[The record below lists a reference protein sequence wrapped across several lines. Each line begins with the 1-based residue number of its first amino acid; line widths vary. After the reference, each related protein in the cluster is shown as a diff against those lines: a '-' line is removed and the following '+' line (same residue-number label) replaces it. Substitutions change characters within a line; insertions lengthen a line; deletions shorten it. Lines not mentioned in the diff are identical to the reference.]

1 MSKVYKRSSHLL
13 YTIGICAFLMI
24 LISSIVI
31 LNALDDCG
39 LMYTSGT
46 SLKKLLMDQAAYDY
60 SVWALSD
67 KDGNYNEEFMNEK
80 GCNIGIIETDNGNLG
95 DLDLNDS
102 STYIYRNFDQ
112 ELPAQ
117 YYMTNVYTSDDSE
130 FYLSEKLYDFLFV
143 NGNEVYNYDIEEYQP
158 KDIKGIGYD
167 MVGQKAYVWDGE
179 KFISLNDTSY
189 NYKASD
195 EGGTYNTTNI
205 YDRIW
210 ASQVPED
217 SNQHSFT
224 AAADDKNQ
232 TSQEDDSSK
241 EKNETNV
248 VIEDE
253 KTSNEKIANEEPS
266 NEKTANEENSNE
278 EKNISF
284 QSEEIKDEEDQ
295 MLPAESIITTSGDA
309 KKLYIDGK
317 AYPALGDDNSGYILE
332 LYGTESSGALSLS
345 NVADLSDL
353 HDQLGSED
361 LSVCTLD
368 TVSSVMEYTMD
379 SSYKQY
385 TVITFP
391 REDQSRDS
399 FFVQAQRYLGII
411 PVLHVALPLLMV
423 ISGILVLVLS
433 ILLVIRAGNY
443 DDHGR
448 LSTDILAD
456 FPIEVTFVIFGCVE
470 SLAIAVIHYSAGYD
484 YNTSQYGLVVIGIG
498 IFVGAYAGVLWAESI
513 IINFKRKQLFRNTLC
528 YKMLRAMARP
538 LRRGIDSIKTVL
550 ASIKWGY
557 RIAGMCLVIAF
568 VEYMSIAVIDD
579 KESLMLFWLLEKV
592 VLAAI
597 IIKVLKQYAK
607 VKKAA
612 VDMADG
618 NMDVRVDTTKML
630 IDLEE
635 HGQALNKIGSGLNT
649 AVNERMKSERMKTEL
664 ITNVS
669 HDIKTPLT
677 SVINYVDL
685 LQKENFDNE
694 TARSYLEV
702 LDRQAKRLKKLIE
715 DLIEASK
722 AASGSIKFNMETVNA
737 RMILN
742 QSVGEFDD
750 RLTAGN
756 ITVVTDVP
764 DRDVYVRADNRYL
777 FRVLDNLMSNI
788 VKYSQEGTRA
798 YVELN
803 EDGGMVRYTFKN
815 ISRDKL
821 GISADELMERFVRG
835 DMSRNTEGNGLGL
848 SIARSLTE
856 SMGGKMELTVDGD
869 LFKVDVTFPEVVKE
883 SVA

>member
-13 YTIGICAFLMI
+13 YTIGICVFSMI
-24 LISSIVI
+24 MISSIVI

-60 SVWALSD
+60 SIWALSD

-102 STYIYRNFDQ
+102 STYVYRNFDQ

-179 KFISLNDTSY
+179 NFIELNDTSY

-248 VIEDE
+248 
-253 KTSNEKIANEEPS
+253 IAE
-266 NEKTANEENSNE
+266 
-278 EKNISF
+278 
-284 QSEEIKDEEDQ
+284 DEEDQ

-309 KKLYIDGK
+309 KILYIDGK

-332 LYGTESSGALSLS
+332 LYGAESSGALSLS

-391 REDQSRDS
+391 RPDQSRDS

-498 IFVGAYAGVLWAESI
+498 LLIGIYAGILWAESI

-722 AASGSIKFNMETVNA
+722 AASGSIKFNMESVNA
-737 RMILN
+737 RVLLN
-742 QSVGEFDD
+742 QSVGEFED
-750 RLTAGN
+750 RLQGSN
-756 ITVVTDVP
+756 ITVVTQIP

>member
-13 YTIGICAFLMI
+13 YTIGICVFLMI
-24 LISSIVI
+24 MISSIVI
-31 LNALDDCG
+31 LNALNDCG

-46 SLKKLLMDQAAYDY
+46 SLKKILMDQAAYDY
-60 SVWALSD
+60 SIWALSD

-80 GCNIGIIETDNGNLG
+80 GCNIGIIENDNGNLG
-95 DLDLNDS
+95 NLDLNDS

-179 KFISLNDTSY
+179 KFTRLNDTSY

-248 VIEDE
+248 ITE
-253 KTSNEKIANEEPS
+253 
-266 NEKTANEENSNE
+266 
-278 EKNISF
+278 
-284 QSEEIKDEEDQ
+284 DEEDQ

-309 KKLYIDGK
+309 KILYIDGK

-368 TVSSVMEYTMD
+368 TVSSVMEYTVD

-391 REDQSRDS
+391 RADQSRDS

-423 ISGILVLVLS
+423 ISGILVLILS

-685 LQKENFDNE
+685 LQKENFDND

-722 AASGSIKFNMETVNA
+722 AASGSIKFNMESVNA
-737 RMILN
+737 RVLLN
-742 QSVGEFDD
+742 QSVGEFED
-750 RLTAGN
+750 RLQGSN
-756 ITVVTDVP
+756 ITVVTQIP

-798 YVELN
+798 YVELKEEN
-803 EDGGMVRYTFKN
+803 GRAHYTFKN
-815 ISRDKL
+815 ISKDKL
-821 GISADELMERFVRG
+821 NISADELMERFVRG
-835 DMSRNTEGNGLGL
+835 DRSRNTEGNGLGL

-869 LFKVDVTFPEVVKE
+869 LFKVDVSFPEE
-883 SVA
+883 TCA

>member
-13 YTIGICAFLMI
+13 YTIGICVFSMI
-24 LISSIVI
+24 MISSIVI
-31 LNALDDCG
+31 LNALNDCG

-60 SVWALSD
+60 SIWALSD

-130 FYLSEKLYDFLFV
+130 FSLSEKLYDFLFV
-143 NGNEVYNYDIEEYQP
+143 NGNEVYNYDIEEYQQ

-179 KFISLNDTSY
+179 KFIELNDTSY

-195 EGGTYNTTNI
+195 DGGTYNTTNI

-248 VIEDE
+248 
-253 KTSNEKIANEEPS
+253 IAE
-266 NEKTANEENSNE
+266 
-278 EKNISF
+278 
-284 QSEEIKDEEDQ
+284 DEEDQ

-309 KKLYIDGK
+309 KILYIDGK

-332 LYGTESSGALSLS
+332 LYGAESSGALSLS

-391 REDQSRDS
+391 RPDQSRDS

-498 IFVGAYAGVLWAESI
+498 LLIGIYAGILWAESI

-722 AASGSIKFNMETVNA
+722 AASGSIKFNMESVNA
-737 RMILN
+737 RVLLN
-742 QSVGEFDD
+742 QSVGEFED
-750 RLTAGN
+750 RLQGSN
-756 ITVVTDVP
+756 ITVVTQIP

>member
-13 YTIGICAFLMI
+13 YTIGICVFFMI
-24 LISSIVI
+24 MISSIVI
-31 LNALDDCG
+31 LNALNDCG

-60 SVWALSD
+60 SIWALSD

-248 VIEDE
+248 ITE
-253 KTSNEKIANEEPS
+253 
-266 NEKTANEENSNE
+266 
-278 EKNISF
+278 
-284 QSEEIKDEEDQ
+284 DEEDQ
-295 MLPAESIITTSGDA
+295 VLPAESIITTSGDA
-309 KKLYIDGK
+309 KILYIDGK

-391 REDQSRDS
+391 RADQSRDS

-448 LSTDILAD
+448 LSTDILTD

-538 LRRGIDSIKTVL
+538 LKRGIDSIKTVL

-579 KESLMLFWLLEKV
+579 KESLMLFWLLEKA

-722 AASGSIKFNMETVNA
+722 AASGSIKFNMESVNA
-737 RMILN
+737 RVLLN
-742 QSVGEFDD
+742 QSVGEFED
-750 RLTAGN
+750 RLQGSN
-756 ITVVTDVP
+756 ITVVTQIP

>member
-13 YTIGICAFLMI
+13 YTIGICVFSMI
-24 LISSIVI
+24 MISSIVI

-60 SVWALSD
+60 SIWALSD
-67 KDGNYNEEFMNEK
+67 KDGNYNEEFMNKK

-117 YYMTNVYTSDDSE
+117 YYMTNVYTTDDSE

-179 KFISLNDTSY
+179 KFIELNDTSY

-248 VIEDE
+248 
-253 KTSNEKIANEEPS
+253 IAE
-266 NEKTANEENSNE
+266 
-278 EKNISF
+278 
-284 QSEEIKDEEDQ
+284 DEEDQ

-309 KKLYIDGK
+309 KILYIDGK

-332 LYGTESSGALSLS
+332 LYGAESSGALSLS

-391 REDQSRDS
+391 RANQSRDS

-498 IFVGAYAGVLWAESI
+498 IFVGIYAGILWAESI

-722 AASGSIKFNMETVNA
+722 AASGSIKFNMESVNA
-737 RMILN
+737 RVLLN
-742 QSVGEFDD
+742 QSVGEFED
-750 RLTAGN
+750 RLQGSN
-756 ITVVTDVP
+756 ITVVTQIP

>member
-13 YTIGICAFLMI
+13 YTIGICVFSMI
-24 LISSIVI
+24 MISSIVI
-31 LNALDDCG
+31 LNALNDCG

-60 SVWALSD
+60 SIWALSD

-130 FYLSEKLYDFLFV
+130 FCLSEKLYDFLFV
-143 NGNEVYNYDIEEYQP
+143 NGNEVYNYDIEEYQQ

-179 KFISLNDTSY
+179 KFIELNDTSY

-195 EGGTYNTTNI
+195 DGGTYNTTNI

-248 VIEDE
+248 
-253 KTSNEKIANEEPS
+253 IAE
-266 NEKTANEENSNE
+266 
-278 EKNISF
+278 
-284 QSEEIKDEEDQ
+284 DEEDQ

-309 KKLYIDGK
+309 KILYIDGK

-391 REDQSRDS
+391 RPDQSRDS

-498 IFVGAYAGVLWAESI
+498 LLIGIYAGILWAESI

-722 AASGSIKFNMETVNA
+722 AASGSIKFNMESVNA
-737 RMILN
+737 RVLLN
-742 QSVGEFDD
+742 QSVGEFED
-750 RLTAGN
+750 RLQGSN
-756 ITVVTDVP
+756 ITVVTQIP

>member
-13 YTIGICAFLMI
+13 YTIGICVFSMI
-24 LISSIVI
+24 MISSIVI
-31 LNALDDCG
+31 LNALNDCG

-60 SVWALSD
+60 SIWALSD

-130 FYLSEKLYDFLFV
+130 FCLSEKLYDFLFV

-179 KFISLNDTSY
+179 KFIELNDTSY

-195 EGGTYNTTNI
+195 DGGTYNTTNI

-248 VIEDE
+248 
-253 KTSNEKIANEEPS
+253 IAE
-266 NEKTANEENSNE
+266 
-278 EKNISF
+278 
-284 QSEEIKDEEDQ
+284 DEEDQ

-309 KKLYIDGK
+309 KILYIDGK

-345 NVADLSDL
+345 NVADLSDF

-391 REDQSRDS
+391 RANQSRDS

-498 IFVGAYAGVLWAESI
+498 IFVGIYAGILWAESI

-722 AASGSIKFNMETVNA
+722 AASGSIKFNMESVNA
-737 RMILN
+737 RVLLN
-742 QSVGEFDD
+742 QSVGEFED
-750 RLTAGN
+750 RLQGSN
-756 ITVVTDVP
+756 ITVVTQIP

>member
-1 MSKVYKRSSHLL
+1 
-13 YTIGICAFLMI
+13 
-24 LISSIVI
+24 
-31 LNALDDCG
+31 
-39 LMYTSGT
+39 
-46 SLKKLLMDQAAYDY
+46 
-60 SVWALSD
+60 
-67 KDGNYNEEFMNEK
+67 
-80 GCNIGIIETDNGNLG
+80 
-95 DLDLNDS
+95 
-102 STYIYRNFDQ
+102 
-112 ELPAQ
+112 
-117 YYMTNVYTSDDSE
+117 
-130 FYLSEKLYDFLFV
+130 
-143 NGNEVYNYDIEEYQP
+143 
-158 KDIKGIGYD
+158 
-167 MVGQKAYVWDGE
+167 
-179 KFISLNDTSY
+179 
-189 NYKASD
+189 
-195 EGGTYNTTNI
+195 
-205 YDRIW
+205 
-210 ASQVPED
+210 
-217 SNQHSFT
+217 
-224 AAADDKNQ
+224 
-232 TSQEDDSSK
+232 
-241 EKNETNV
+241 
-248 VIEDE
+248 
-253 KTSNEKIANEEPS
+253 
-266 NEKTANEENSNE
+266 
-278 EKNISF
+278 
-284 QSEEIKDEEDQ
+284 
-295 MLPAESIITTSGDA
+295 
-309 KKLYIDGK
+309 
-317 AYPALGDDNSGYILE
+317 
-332 LYGTESSGALSLS
+332 
-345 NVADLSDL
+345 
-353 HDQLGSED
+353 
-361 LSVCTLD
+361 
-368 TVSSVMEYTMD
+368 MD

-391 REDQSRDS
+391 RADQSRDS

-579 KESLMLFWLLEKV
+579 KESLMLFWLLEKA

-635 HGQALNKIGSGLNT
+635 HGQALNKIVSGLNT

-685 LQKENFDNE
+685 LQKENFDND

-722 AASGSIKFNMETVNA
+722 AASGSIKFNMESVNA
-737 RMILN
+737 RVLLN
-742 QSVGEFDD
+742 QSVGEFED
-750 RLTAGN
+750 RLQGSN
-756 ITVVTDVP
+756 ITVVTQIP

-798 YVELN
+798 YIELN

>member
-13 YTIGICAFLMI
+13 YTIGICVFSMI
-24 LISSIVI
+24 MISSIVI
-31 LNALDDCG
+31 LNALNDCG

-60 SVWALSD
+60 SIWALSD

-143 NGNEVYNYDIEEYQP
+143 NGNEVYNYDIEEYQQ

-179 KFISLNDTSY
+179 KFIELNDTSY

-195 EGGTYNTTNI
+195 DGGTYNTTNI

-248 VIEDE
+248 
-253 KTSNEKIANEEPS
+253 IAE
-266 NEKTANEENSNE
+266 
-278 EKNISF
+278 
-284 QSEEIKDEEDQ
+284 DEEDQ

-309 KKLYIDGK
+309 KILYIDGK

-391 REDQSRDS
+391 RANQSRDS

-498 IFVGAYAGVLWAESI
+498 IFVGIYAGILWAESI

-722 AASGSIKFNMETVNA
+722 AASGSIKFNMESVNA
-737 RMILN
+737 RVLLN
-742 QSVGEFDD
+742 QSVGEFED
-750 RLTAGN
+750 RLQGSN
-756 ITVVTDVP
+756 ITVVTQIP

>member
-13 YTIGICAFLMI
+13 YTIGICVFSMI
-24 LISSIVI
+24 MISSIVI

-60 SVWALSD
+60 SIWALSD
-67 KDGNYNEEFMNEK
+67 KDGNYNEEFMNKK

-130 FYLSEKLYDFLFV
+130 FCLSEKLYDFLFV
-143 NGNEVYNYDIEEYQP
+143 NGNEVYNYDIEEYQQ

-179 KFISLNDTSY
+179 KFIELNDTSY

-248 VIEDE
+248 
-253 KTSNEKIANEEPS
+253 IAE
-266 NEKTANEENSNE
+266 
-278 EKNISF
+278 
-284 QSEEIKDEEDQ
+284 DEEDQ

-309 KKLYIDGK
+309 KILYIDGK

-391 REDQSRDS
+391 RPDQSRDS

-411 PVLHVALPLLMV
+411 PFLHVALPLLMV

-498 IFVGAYAGVLWAESI
+498 IFVGIYAGILWAESI

-722 AASGSIKFNMETVNA
+722 AASGSIKFNMESVNA
-737 RMILN
+737 RVLLN
-742 QSVGEFDD
+742 QSVGEFED
-750 RLTAGN
+750 RLQGSN
-756 ITVVTDVP
+756 ITVVTQIP

>member
-13 YTIGICAFLMI
+13 YTIGICVFSMI
-24 LISSIVI
+24 MISSIVI

-60 SVWALSD
+60 SIWALSD

-179 KFISLNDTSY
+179 EFIELNDTSY

-195 EGGTYNTTNI
+195 DGGTYNTTNI

-248 VIEDE
+248 ITE
-253 KTSNEKIANEEPS
+253 
-266 NEKTANEENSNE
+266 
-278 EKNISF
+278 
-284 QSEEIKDEEDQ
+284 DEEDQ

-309 KKLYIDGK
+309 KILYIDGK

-391 REDQSRDS
+391 RPDQSRDS

-764 DRDVYVRADNRYL
+764 DKDVYVRADNRYL

-798 YVELN
+798 YIELN
-803 EDGGMVRYTFKN
+803 EDNGMVRYTFKN

>member
-13 YTIGICAFLMI
+13 YTIGICVFSMI
-24 LISSIVI
+24 MISSIVI
-31 LNALDDCG
+31 LNALNDCG

-60 SVWALSD
+60 SIWALSD

-130 FYLSEKLYDFLFV
+130 FCLSEKLYDFLFV
-143 NGNEVYNYDIEEYQP
+143 NGNEVYNYDIEEYQQ

-179 KFISLNDTSY
+179 KFIELNDTSY

-195 EGGTYNTTNI
+195 DGGTYNTTNI

-248 VIEDE
+248 
-253 KTSNEKIANEEPS
+253 IAE
-266 NEKTANEENSNE
+266 
-278 EKNISF
+278 
-284 QSEEIKDEEDQ
+284 DEEDQ

-309 KKLYIDGK
+309 KILYIDGK

-332 LYGTESSGALSLS
+332 LYGAESSGALSLS

-391 REDQSRDS
+391 RPDQSRDS

-498 IFVGAYAGVLWAESI
+498 IFVGIYAGILWAESI
-513 IINFKRKQLFRNTLC
+513 IISFKRKQLFRNTLC

-568 VEYMSIAVIDD
+568 VEYMSIAVIDN
-579 KESLMLFWLLEKV
+579 KEFLMLFWLLEKV

-722 AASGSIKFNMETVNA
+722 AASGSIKFNMESVNA
-737 RMILN
+737 RVLLN
-742 QSVGEFDD
+742 QSVGEFED
-750 RLTAGN
+750 RLQGSN
-756 ITVVTDVP
+756 ITVVTQIP

>member
-13 YTIGICAFLMI
+13 YTIGICVFSMI
-24 LISSIVI
+24 MISSIVI

-60 SVWALSD
+60 SIWALSD

-179 KFISLNDTSY
+179 EFIELNDTSY

-195 EGGTYNTTNI
+195 DGGTYNTTNI

-248 VIEDE
+248 ITE
-253 KTSNEKIANEEPS
+253 
-266 NEKTANEENSNE
+266 
-278 EKNISF
+278 
-284 QSEEIKDEEDQ
+284 DEEDQ

-309 KKLYIDGK
+309 KILYIDGK

-391 REDQSRDS
+391 RPDQSRDS

-498 IFVGAYAGVLWAESI
+498 LLIGIYAGILWAESI

-722 AASGSIKFNMETVNA
+722 AASGSIKFNMESVNA
-737 RMILN
+737 RVLLN
-742 QSVGEFDD
+742 QSVGEFED
-750 RLTAGN
+750 RLQGSN
-756 ITVVTDVP
+756 ITVVTQIP

>member
-13 YTIGICAFLMI
+13 YTIGICVFLMI
-24 LISSIVI
+24 MISSIVI
-31 LNALDDCG
+31 LNALNDCG

-60 SVWALSD
+60 SIWALSD

-80 GCNIGIIETDNGNLG
+80 GCNIGIIENDNGNLG

-179 KFISLNDTSY
+179 KFTRLNDTSY

-210 ASQVPED
+210 ASQVPEN

-248 VIEDE
+248 ITE
-253 KTSNEKIANEEPS
+253 
-266 NEKTANEENSNE
+266 
-278 EKNISF
+278 
-284 QSEEIKDEEDQ
+284 DEEDQ

-309 KKLYIDGK
+309 KILYIDGK

-368 TVSSVMEYTMD
+368 TVSSVMEYTVD

-391 REDQSRDS
+391 RADQSRDS

-423 ISGILVLVLS
+423 ISGILVLILS

-550 ASIKWGY
+550 ASIKWRY

-579 KESLMLFWLLEKV
+579 KESLMLFWLLEKA

-722 AASGSIKFNMETVNA
+722 AASGSIKFNMESVNA
-737 RMILN
+737 RVLLN
-742 QSVGEFDD
+742 QSVGEFED
-750 RLTAGN
+750 RLQGSN
-756 ITVVTDVP
+756 ITVVTQIP

-798 YVELN
+798 YVELKEEN
-803 EDGGMVRYTFKN
+803 GRAHYTFKN
-815 ISRDKL
+815 ISKDKL
-821 GISADELMERFVRG
+821 NISADELMERFVRG
-835 DMSRNTEGNGLGL
+835 DRSRNTEGNGLGL

-869 LFKVDVTFPEVVKE
+869 LFKVDVSFPEE
-883 SVA
+883 TCA

>member
-13 YTIGICAFLMI
+13 YTIGICVFSMI
-24 LISSIVI
+24 MISSIVI
-31 LNALDDCG
+31 LNALNDCG

-60 SVWALSD
+60 SIWALSD

-130 FYLSEKLYDFLFV
+130 FCLSEKLYDFLFV
-143 NGNEVYNYDIEEYQP
+143 NGNEVYNYDIEEYQQ

-179 KFISLNDTSY
+179 KFIELNDTSY

-195 EGGTYNTTNI
+195 DGGTYNTTNI

-248 VIEDE
+248 
-253 KTSNEKIANEEPS
+253 IAE
-266 NEKTANEENSNE
+266 
-278 EKNISF
+278 
-284 QSEEIKDEEDQ
+284 DEEDQ

-309 KKLYIDGK
+309 KILYIDGK

-391 REDQSRDS
+391 RANQSRDS

-498 IFVGAYAGVLWAESI
+498 IFVGIYAGILWAESI

-722 AASGSIKFNMETVNA
+722 AASGSIKFNMESVNA
-737 RMILN
+737 RVLLN
-742 QSVGEFDD
+742 QSVGEFED
-750 RLTAGN
+750 RLQGSN
-756 ITVVTDVP
+756 ITVVTQIP

>member
-13 YTIGICAFLMI
+13 YTIGICVFSMI
-24 LISSIVI
+24 MISSIVI

-60 SVWALSD
+60 SIWALSD

-117 YYMTNVYTSDDSE
+117 YYMTNVYTTDDSE

-143 NGNEVYNYDIEEYQP
+143 NGNEVYNYDIEEYQQ

-179 KFISLNDTSY
+179 KFIELNDTSY

-195 EGGTYNTTNI
+195 DGGTYNTTNI

-248 VIEDE
+248 
-253 KTSNEKIANEEPS
+253 IAE
-266 NEKTANEENSNE
+266 
-278 EKNISF
+278 
-284 QSEEIKDEEDQ
+284 DEEDQ

-309 KKLYIDGK
+309 KILYIDGK

-391 REDQSRDS
+391 RANQSRDS

-411 PVLHVALPLLMV
+411 PFLHVALPLLMV

-498 IFVGAYAGVLWAESI
+498 LLIGIYAGILWAESI

-722 AASGSIKFNMETVNA
+722 AASGSIKFNMESVNA
-737 RMILN
+737 RVLLN
-742 QSVGEFDD
+742 QSVGEFED
-750 RLTAGN
+750 RLQGSN
-756 ITVVTDVP
+756 ITVVTQIP

>member
-13 YTIGICAFLMI
+13 YTIGICVFSMI
-24 LISSIVI
+24 MISSIVI

-60 SVWALSD
+60 SIWALSD

-179 KFISLNDTSY
+179 EFIELNDTSY

-195 EGGTYNTTNI
+195 DGGTYNTTNI

-248 VIEDE
+248 IAED
-253 KTSNEKIANEEPS
+253 
-266 NEKTANEENSNE
+266 
-278 EKNISF
+278 
-284 QSEEIKDEEDQ
+284 DEDQ

-309 KKLYIDGK
+309 KILYIDGK

-391 REDQSRDS
+391 RPDQSRDS

-498 IFVGAYAGVLWAESI
+498 LLIGIYAGILWAESI

-579 KESLMLFWLLEKV
+579 KESLMLFWLLEKA
-592 VLAAI
+592 VLAVI

-722 AASGSIKFNMETVNA
+722 AASGSIKFNMESVNA
-737 RMILN
+737 RVLLN
-742 QSVGEFDD
+742 QSVGEFED
-750 RLTAGN
+750 RLQGSN
-756 ITVVTDVP
+756 ITVVTQIP

>member
-1 MSKVYKRSSHLL
+1 MREVTKMSKVYKRSSHLL
-13 YTIGICAFLMI
+13 YTIGICVFLMI
-24 LISSIVI
+24 MISSIVI
-31 LNALDDCG
+31 LNALNDCG

-60 SVWALSD
+60 SIWALSD

-80 GCNIGIIETDNGNLG
+80 GCNIGIIENDNGNLG

-179 KFISLNDTSY
+179 KFTRLNDTSY

-210 ASQVPED
+210 ASQVPEN

-248 VIEDE
+248 ITE
-253 KTSNEKIANEEPS
+253 
-266 NEKTANEENSNE
+266 
-278 EKNISF
+278 
-284 QSEEIKDEEDQ
+284 DEEDQ

-309 KKLYIDGK
+309 KILYIDGK

-368 TVSSVMEYTMD
+368 TVSSVMEYTVD

-391 REDQSRDS
+391 RADQSRDS

-423 ISGILVLVLS
+423 ISGILVLILS

-550 ASIKWGY
+550 ASIKWRY

-579 KESLMLFWLLEKV
+579 KESLMLFWLLEKA

-722 AASGSIKFNMETVNA
+722 AASGSIKFNMESVNA
-737 RMILN
+737 RVLLN
-742 QSVGEFDD
+742 QSVGEFED
-750 RLTAGN
+750 RLQGSN
-756 ITVVTDVP
+756 ITVVTQIP

-798 YVELN
+798 YVELKEEN
-803 EDGGMVRYTFKN
+803 GRAHYTFKN
-815 ISRDKL
+815 ISKDKL
-821 GISADELMERFVRG
+821 NISADELMERFVRG
-835 DMSRNTEGNGLGL
+835 DRSRNTEGNGLGL

-869 LFKVDVTFPEVVKE
+869 LFKVDVSFPEE
-883 SVA
+883 TCA

>member
-13 YTIGICAFLMI
+13 YTIGICVFSMI
-24 LISSIVI
+24 MISSIVI
-31 LNALDDCG
+31 LNSLDDCG
-39 LMYTSGT
+39 LMYTSGS

-60 SVWALSD
+60 SIWALSD

-143 NGNEVYNYDIEEYQP
+143 NGNEVYNYDLDEYQSR
-158 KDIKGIGYD
+158 DIKGIGYD
-167 MVGQKAYVWDGE
+167 MVGQKAYIWDGE
-179 KFISLNDTSY
+179 QFIRLNDTSY
-189 NYKASD
+189 NYRASD

-217 SNQHSFT
+217 SDLHSFT
-224 AAADDKNQ
+224 AASDDGN
-232 TSQEDDSSK
+232 SE
-241 EKNETNV
+241 EKNETE
-248 VIEDE
+248 VI
-253 KTSNEKIANEEPS
+253 NENEETTS
-266 NEKTANEENSNE
+266 KETTSKETDNLLE
-278 EKNISF
+278 
-284 QSEEIKDEEDQ
+284 SEEVKDKDTADTALSEEDQ
-295 MLPAESIITTSGDA
+295 MLPAESITTTSDDA
-309 KKLYIDGK
+309 QKLYIDGK

-332 LYGTESSGALSLS
+332 LYGVESSGTLSLS
-345 NVADLSDL
+345 HVADLSDL
-353 HDQLGSED
+353 HYELGSED
-361 LSVCTLD
+361 ISVCTLD
-368 TVSSVMEYTMD
+368 TVSSVMTYVVD

-391 REDQSRDS
+391 RENQASDS
-399 FFVQAQRYLGII
+399 FFVQAQRYLKII
-411 PVLHVALPLLMV
+411 PVLHVALPILMV

-433 ILLVIRAGNY
+433 ILIVIRAGNY
-443 DDHGR
+443 ENQGR
-448 LSTDILAD
+448 LSVDILAQ
-456 FPIEVTFVIFGCVE
+456 FPIEVTLLIFGCVE
-470 SLAIAVIHYSAGYD
+470 SLAIAVVQYSSGYD
-484 YNTSQYGLVVIGIG
+484 YNTSQYGLVVMGIG
-498 IFVGAYAGVLWAESI
+498 IFVGAYAGVIWAESI

-528 YKMLRAMARP
+528 YRALRAIGRLLRP
-538 LRRGIDSIKTVL
+538 VRDSIKTIL
-550 ASIKWGY
+550 SSIKWGH
-557 RIAGMCLVIAF
+557 RIAGMCLILAF
-568 VEYMSIAVIDD
+568 AEYMSLAVIDD
-579 KESLMLFWLLEKV
+579 KGSLMLLWLLEKI

-597 IIKVLKQYAK
+597 IIKILKQYAK

-618 NMDVRVDTTKML
+618 NMDVRVDTNKML

-635 HGQALNKIGSGLNT
+635 HGLALNKIGSGLNT

-685 LQKENFDNE
+685 LQKESFDND

-702 LDRQAKRLKKLIE
+702 LERQSKRLKKLIE

-737 RMILN
+737 RVLLN

-750 RLTAGN
+750 RLAAGN
-756 ITVVTDVP
+756 IKVVTNVP
-764 DRDVYVRADNRYL
+764 EKDIYVRADNRYL

-798 YVELN
+798 YIELS
-803 EDGGMVRYTFKN
+803 EDIGTVRYTFKN

-848 SIARSLTE
+848 SIAKSLTE
-856 SMGGKMELTVDGD
+856 SMGGRMELTVDGD

>member
-13 YTIGICAFLMI
+13 YTIGICVFSMI
-24 LISSIVI
+24 MISSIVI

-60 SVWALSD
+60 SIWALSD
-67 KDGNYNEEFMNEK
+67 KDCNYNEEFMNEK

-179 KFISLNDTSY
+179 NFIELNDTSY

-195 EGGTYNTTNI
+195 DGGTYNTTNI

-248 VIEDE
+248 
-253 KTSNEKIANEEPS
+253 IAE
-266 NEKTANEENSNE
+266 
-278 EKNISF
+278 
-284 QSEEIKDEEDQ
+284 DEEDQ

-309 KKLYIDGK
+309 KILYIDGK

-332 LYGTESSGALSLS
+332 LYGAESSGALSLS

-391 REDQSRDS
+391 RADQSRDS

-579 KESLMLFWLLEKV
+579 KESLMLFWLLEKA

-635 HGQALNKIGSGLNT
+635 HGQALNKIGNGLNT

-764 DRDVYVRADNRYL
+764 DKDVYVRADNRYL

>member
-13 YTIGICAFLMI
+13 YTIGICVFSMI
-24 LISSIVI
+24 MISSIVI
-31 LNALDDCG
+31 LNALNDCG

-60 SVWALSD
+60 SIWALSD

-130 FYLSEKLYDFLFV
+130 FCLSEKLYDFLFV
-143 NGNEVYNYDIEEYQP
+143 NGNEVYNYDIEEYQQ

-179 KFISLNDTSY
+179 KFIELNDTSY

-195 EGGTYNTTNI
+195 DGGTYNTTNI

-248 VIEDE
+248 
-253 KTSNEKIANEEPS
+253 IAE
-266 NEKTANEENSNE
+266 
-278 EKNISF
+278 
-284 QSEEIKDEEDQ
+284 DEEDQ

-309 KKLYIDGK
+309 KILYIDGK

-391 REDQSRDS
+391 RADQSRDS

-498 IFVGAYAGVLWAESI
+498 IFVGIYAGILWAESI

-722 AASGSIKFNMETVNA
+722 AASGSIKFNMESVNA
-737 RMILN
+737 RVLLN
-742 QSVGEFDD
+742 QSVGEFED
-750 RLTAGN
+750 RLQGSN
-756 ITVVTDVP
+756 ITVVTQIP

>member
-13 YTIGICAFLMI
+13 YTIGICVFSMI
-24 LISSIVI
+24 MISSIVI
-31 LNALDDCG
+31 LNALNDCG

-60 SVWALSD
+60 SIWALSD

-130 FYLSEKLYDFLFV
+130 FCLSEKLYDFLFV
-143 NGNEVYNYDIEEYQP
+143 NGNEVYNYDIEEYQQ

-179 KFISLNDTSY
+179 KFIELNDTSY

-195 EGGTYNTTNI
+195 DGGTYNTTNI

-248 VIEDE
+248 
-253 KTSNEKIANEEPS
+253 IAE
-266 NEKTANEENSNE
+266 
-278 EKNISF
+278 
-284 QSEEIKDEEDQ
+284 DEEDQ

-309 KKLYIDGK
+309 KILYIDGK

-332 LYGTESSGALSLS
+332 LYGAESSGALSLS

-391 REDQSRDS
+391 RPDQSRDS

-411 PVLHVALPLLMV
+411 PFLHVALPLLMV

-568 VEYMSIAVIDD
+568 VEYMSIAVIDN
-579 KESLMLFWLLEKV
+579 KEFLMLFWLLEKV

-722 AASGSIKFNMETVNA
+722 AASGSIKFNMESVNA
-737 RMILN
+737 RVLLN
-742 QSVGEFDD
+742 QSVGEFED
-750 RLTAGN
+750 RLQGSN
-756 ITVVTDVP
+756 ITVVTQIP

>member
-1 MSKVYKRSSHLL
+1 
-13 YTIGICAFLMI
+13 
-24 LISSIVI
+24 
-31 LNALDDCG
+31 
-39 LMYTSGT
+39 
-46 SLKKLLMDQAAYDY
+46 
-60 SVWALSD
+60 
-67 KDGNYNEEFMNEK
+67 
-80 GCNIGIIETDNGNLG
+80 
-95 DLDLNDS
+95 
-102 STYIYRNFDQ
+102 
-112 ELPAQ
+112 
-117 YYMTNVYTSDDSE
+117 
-130 FYLSEKLYDFLFV
+130 
-143 NGNEVYNYDIEEYQP
+143 
-158 KDIKGIGYD
+158 
-167 MVGQKAYVWDGE
+167 
-179 KFISLNDTSY
+179 
-189 NYKASD
+189 
-195 EGGTYNTTNI
+195 
-205 YDRIW
+205 
-210 ASQVPED
+210 
-217 SNQHSFT
+217 
-224 AAADDKNQ
+224 
-232 TSQEDDSSK
+232 
-241 EKNETNV
+241 
-248 VIEDE
+248 
-253 KTSNEKIANEEPS
+253 
-266 NEKTANEENSNE
+266 
-278 EKNISF
+278 
-284 QSEEIKDEEDQ
+284 

-309 KKLYIDGK
+309 KILYIDGK

-385 TVITFP
+385 IVITFP
-391 REDQSRDS
+391 RPDQSRDS

-411 PVLHVALPLLMV
+411 PVLHVALPLL

-630 IDLEE
+630 
-635 HGQALNKIGSGLNT
+635 
-649 AVNERMKSERMKTEL
+649 
-664 ITNVS
+664 
-669 HDIKTPLT
+669 
-677 SVINYVDL
+677 
-685 LQKENFDNE
+685 
-694 TARSYLEV
+694 
-702 LDRQAKRLKKLIE
+702 
-715 DLIEASK
+715 
-722 AASGSIKFNMETVNA
+722 
-737 RMILN
+737 
-742 QSVGEFDD
+742 
-750 RLTAGN
+750 
-756 ITVVTDVP
+756 
-764 DRDVYVRADNRYL
+764 
-777 FRVLDNLMSNI
+777 
-788 VKYSQEGTRA
+788 
-798 YVELN
+798 
-803 EDGGMVRYTFKN
+803 
-815 ISRDKL
+815 
-821 GISADELMERFVRG
+821 
-835 DMSRNTEGNGLGL
+835 
-848 SIARSLTE
+848 
-856 SMGGKMELTVDGD
+856 
-869 LFKVDVTFPEVVKE
+869 
-883 SVA
+883 

>member
-13 YTIGICAFLMI
+13 YTIGICVFSMI
-24 LISSIVI
+24 MISSIVI
-31 LNALDDCG
+31 LNALNDCG

-60 SVWALSD
+60 SIWALSD

-130 FYLSEKLYDFLFV
+130 FCLSEKLYDFLFV
-143 NGNEVYNYDIEEYQP
+143 NGNEVYNYDIEEYQQ

-179 KFISLNDTSY
+179 NFIELNDTSY

-248 VIEDE
+248 
-253 KTSNEKIANEEPS
+253 IAE
-266 NEKTANEENSNE
+266 
-278 EKNISF
+278 
-284 QSEEIKDEEDQ
+284 DEEDQ

-309 KKLYIDGK
+309 KILYIDGK

-391 REDQSRDS
+391 RPDQSRDS

-411 PVLHVALPLLMV
+411 PFLHVALPLLMV

-498 IFVGAYAGVLWAESI
+498 IFVGIYAGILWAESI

-568 VEYMSIAVIDD
+568 VEYMSIAVIDN
-579 KESLMLFWLLEKV
+579 KEFLMLFWLLEKV

-722 AASGSIKFNMETVNA
+722 AASGSIKFNMESVNA
-737 RMILN
+737 RVLLN
-742 QSVGEFDD
+742 QSVGEFED
-750 RLTAGN
+750 RLQGSN
-756 ITVVTDVP
+756 ITVVTQIP

>member
-13 YTIGICAFLMI
+13 YTIGICVFSMI
-24 LISSIVI
+24 MISSIVI
-31 LNALDDCG
+31 LNALNDCG

-60 SVWALSD
+60 SIWALSD

-130 FYLSEKLYDFLFV
+130 FCLSEKLYDFLFV
-143 NGNEVYNYDIEEYQP
+143 NGNEVYNYDIEEYQQ

-179 KFISLNDTSY
+179 KFIELNDTSY

-195 EGGTYNTTNI
+195 DGGTYNTTNI

-248 VIEDE
+248 
-253 KTSNEKIANEEPS
+253 IAE
-266 NEKTANEENSNE
+266 
-278 EKNISF
+278 
-284 QSEEIKDEEDQ
+284 DEEDQ

-309 KKLYIDGK
+309 KILYIDGK

-332 LYGTESSGALSLS
+332 LYGAESSGALSLS

-391 REDQSRDS
+391 RPDQSRDS

-568 VEYMSIAVIDD
+568 VEYMSIAVIDN
-579 KESLMLFWLLEKV
+579 KEFLMLFWLLEKV

-722 AASGSIKFNMETVNA
+722 AASGSIKFNMESVNA
-737 RMILN
+737 RVLLN
-742 QSVGEFDD
+742 QSVGEFED
-750 RLTAGN
+750 RLQGSN
-756 ITVVTDVP
+756 ITVVTQIP

>member
-13 YTIGICAFLMI
+13 YTIGICVFSMI
-24 LISSIVI
+24 MISSIVI
-31 LNALDDCG
+31 LNALNDCG

-60 SVWALSD
+60 SIWALSD

-130 FYLSEKLYDFLFV
+130 FSLSEKLYDFLFV
-143 NGNEVYNYDIEEYQP
+143 NGNEVYNYDLEEYQQ

-179 KFISLNDTSY
+179 KFIELNDTSY

-195 EGGTYNTTNI
+195 DGGTYNTTNI

-248 VIEDE
+248 
-253 KTSNEKIANEEPS
+253 IAE
-266 NEKTANEENSNE
+266 
-278 EKNISF
+278 
-284 QSEEIKDEEDQ
+284 DEEDQ

-309 KKLYIDGK
+309 KILYIDGK

-332 LYGTESSGALSLS
+332 LYGAESSGALSLS

-391 REDQSRDS
+391 RPDQSRDS

-498 IFVGAYAGVLWAESI
+498 LLIGIYAGILWAESI

-722 AASGSIKFNMETVNA
+722 AASGSIKFNMESVNA
-737 RMILN
+737 RVLLN
-742 QSVGEFDD
+742 QSVGEFED
-750 RLTAGN
+750 RLQGSN
-756 ITVVTDVP
+756 ITVVTQIP

>member
-13 YTIGICAFLMI
+13 YTIGICVFSMI
-24 LISSIVI
+24 MISSIVI

-60 SVWALSD
+60 SIWALSD
-67 KDGNYNEEFMNEK
+67 KDGDYNEEFMNEK

-179 KFISLNDTSY
+179 NFIELNDTSY

-195 EGGTYNTTNI
+195 DGGTYNTTNI

-248 VIEDE
+248 
-253 KTSNEKIANEEPS
+253 IAE
-266 NEKTANEENSNE
+266 
-278 EKNISF
+278 
-284 QSEEIKDEEDQ
+284 DEEDQ

-309 KKLYIDGK
+309 KILYIDGK

-332 LYGTESSGALSLS
+332 LYGAESSGALSLS

-391 REDQSRDS
+391 RADQSRDS

-579 KESLMLFWLLEKV
+579 KESLMLFWLLEKA

-635 HGQALNKIGSGLNT
+635 HGQALNKIGNGLNT

-764 DRDVYVRADNRYL
+764 DKDVYVRADNRYL

-856 SMGGKMELTVDGD
+856 SMGGNMELTVDGD

>member
-13 YTIGICAFLMI
+13 YTIGICVFLMI
-24 LISSIVI
+24 MISSIVI
-31 LNALDDCG
+31 LNALNDCG

-60 SVWALSD
+60 SIWALSD

-80 GCNIGIIETDNGNLG
+80 GCNIGIIENDNGNLG
-95 DLDLNDS
+95 NLDLNDS

-179 KFISLNDTSY
+179 KFTRLNDTSY

-248 VIEDE
+248 ITE
-253 KTSNEKIANEEPS
+253 
-266 NEKTANEENSNE
+266 
-278 EKNISF
+278 
-284 QSEEIKDEEDQ
+284 DEEDQ

-309 KKLYIDGK
+309 KILYIDGK

-368 TVSSVMEYTMD
+368 TVSSVMEYTVD

-391 REDQSRDS
+391 RADQSRDS

-423 ISGILVLVLS
+423 ISGILVLILS

-685 LQKENFDNE
+685 LQKENFDND

-722 AASGSIKFNMETVNA
+722 AASGSIKFNMESVNA
-737 RMILN
+737 RVLLN
-742 QSVGEFDD
+742 QSVGEFED
-750 RLTAGN
+750 RLQGSN
-756 ITVVTDVP
+756 ITVVTQIP

-798 YVELN
+798 YVELKEEN
-803 EDGGMVRYTFKN
+803 GRAHYTFKN
-815 ISRDKL
+815 ISKDKL
-821 GISADELMERFVRG
+821 NISADELMERFVRG
-835 DMSRNTEGNGLGL
+835 DRSRNTEGNGLGL

-869 LFKVDVTFPEVVKE
+869 LFKVDVSFPEE
-883 SVA
+883 TCA

>member
-13 YTIGICAFLMI
+13 YTIGICVFSMI
-24 LISSIVI
+24 MISSIVI
-31 LNALDDCG
+31 LNALNDCG

-60 SVWALSD
+60 SIWALSD

-130 FYLSEKLYDFLFV
+130 FCLSEKLYDFLFV
-143 NGNEVYNYDIEEYQP
+143 NGNEVYNYDIEEYQQ

-179 KFISLNDTSY
+179 KFIELNDTSY

-195 EGGTYNTTNI
+195 DGGTYNTTNI

-248 VIEDE
+248 
-253 KTSNEKIANEEPS
+253 IAE
-266 NEKTANEENSNE
+266 
-278 EKNISF
+278 
-284 QSEEIKDEEDQ
+284 DEEDQ

-309 KKLYIDGK
+309 KILYIDGK

-391 REDQSRDS
+391 RPDQSRDS

-411 PVLHVALPLLMV
+411 PFLHVALPLLMV

-498 IFVGAYAGVLWAESI
+498 LLIGIYAGILWAESI

-568 VEYMSIAVIDD
+568 VEYMSIAVIDN
-579 KESLMLFWLLEKV
+579 KEFLMLFWLLEKV

-722 AASGSIKFNMETVNA
+722 AASGSIKFNMESVNA
-737 RMILN
+737 RVLLN
-742 QSVGEFDD
+742 QSVGEFED
-750 RLTAGN
+750 RLQGSN
-756 ITVVTDVP
+756 ITVVTQIP